1 MKLLLLLGA
10 PKVFFWGQALL
21 GVMVLAVFVYFL
33 VGIWRDWQLSLSLKK
48 KEKTDDNKKA
58 EFVFSSEYLTPME
71 WREKLLN
78 NIDDGRLYQITS
90 PHELVIA
97 CAKEYNAEEDRLSC
111 YAYYS
116 ISERGVYIVSN
127 LHVSDPCGK
136 PHSREFV
143 GNIPLNIYYD
153 QDPGII
159 MSKDVMISPFVTD
172 GDYNRFVFYMLKAGI
187 QWNIERSEQHRLGSY
202 AYRLKTK
209 EEQ

>member
-1 MKLLLLLGA
+1 MKLLILNSPEIFVML
-10 PKVFFWGQALL
+10 ALL
-21 GVMVLAVFVYFL
+21 GVIVFIFLIVFL
-33 VGIWRDWQLSLSLKK
+33 VNMWCDLRLAKRLR
-48 KEKTDDNKKA
+48 KERQIKNDSKSD
-58 EFVFSSEYLTPME
+58 FFSSEHLTPME
-71 WREKLLN
+71 YRETLLN

-97 CAKEYNAEEDRLSC
+97 CAKEYNAEEDILSC